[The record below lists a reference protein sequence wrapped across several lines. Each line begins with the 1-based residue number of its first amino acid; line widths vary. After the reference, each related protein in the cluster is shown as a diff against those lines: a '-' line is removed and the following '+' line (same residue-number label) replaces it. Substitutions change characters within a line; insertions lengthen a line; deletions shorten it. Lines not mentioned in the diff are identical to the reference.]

1 MSHPFLKISNNET
14 DYFVVWDTY
23 YELPLSIPMDLATFI
38 MFLHEKKWTFTGL
51 IASWNNLKNNNIS
64 LEGFVLN
71 KYLKKNQYDFLL
83 KQAEDEYVISKE
95 INYREY
101 SNLISSK
108 LDTLFLKYQQKTIN
122 SSNEESKLLLAELHE
137 EFHLY
142 FNNDFCHNI
151 SLLPLHLYDNINSTC
166 DKLYSQISSDKLN
179 DFHNFLFSTQPN
191 ALDALRAAKWF
202 SRQLF
207 YYGLLW
213 HEIPYF
219 IRNKFTITNNNVVTN
234 EVNSSFIRQVD
245 KISVVELELTVHN
258 LLSYFNHLIIEH
270 YQFAIEIKTHFKE
283 IGLLEDDNNFI
294 TLSNLSNFLNT
305 DLLAAEILP
314 RKLFNLSDNNGGM
327 LLPSIYTDYYE
338 DNGLIKFYKFDV
350 QIIDIYS
357 KNGDLIFTNL
367 DDITII
373 KRENELLATFEER
386 INGYK
391 QYKKIIIQ
399 KGNPL
404 EIQTVA
410 PFNYL
415 E

>member
-1 MSHPFLKISNNET
+1 MAHPFLKISNNKT

-137 EFHLY
+137 EFYLY

-191 ALDALRAAKWF
+191 ELDALRAANWF

-207 YYGLLW
+207 YYGLL
-213 HEIPYF
+213 
-219 IRNKFTITNNNVVTN
+219 
-234 EVNSSFIRQVD
+234 
-245 KISVVELELTVHN
+245 
-258 LLSYFNHLIIEH
+258 
-270 YQFAIEIKTHFKE
+270 
-283 IGLLEDDNNFI
+283 
-294 TLSNLSNFLNT
+294 
-305 DLLAAEILP
+305 
-314 RKLFNLSDNNGGM
+314 
-327 LLPSIYTDYYE
+327 
-338 DNGLIKFYKFDV
+338 
-350 QIIDIYS
+350 
-357 KNGDLIFTNL
+357 
-367 DDITII
+367 
-373 KRENELLATFEER
+373 
-386 INGYK
+386 
-391 QYKKIIIQ
+391 
-399 KGNPL
+399 
-404 EIQTVA
+404 
-410 PFNYL
+410 
-415 E
+415 

>member
-1 MSHPFLKISNNET
+1 MAHPFLKISNNET

-51 IASWNNLKNNNIS
+51 ISSWNNLKNNNIS

-108 LDTLFLKYQQKTIN
+108 LDKLFLKYQQKTTN

-137 EFHLY
+137 EFYLY

-191 ALDALRAAKWF
+191 ELDALRAANWF

-219 IRNKFTITNNNVVTN
+219 IRNKFTITNNNLVIN

-258 LLSYFNHLIIEH
+258 LLSYFNHLIIEQ

-314 RKLFNLSDNNGGM
+314 RKLFNLSDNYGGM

-338 DNGLIKFYKFDV
+338 DNGLIKFYKFDF
-350 QIIDIYS
+350 QIMDIYS

-386 INGYK
+386 INGYD

-399 KGNPL
+399 KGNPV

-410 PFNYL
+410 PFNY
-415 E
+415 